1 MKEVKLEHR
10 LQIPVWFM
18 SQNDKFYL
26 QNDGEHYTPYN
37 KANLRLIL
45 RNWGI
50 RSRAIDD
57 EVTSPI
63 DSFMSDC
70 LLSKIVD
77 YAGPLAGYKQGCYQ
91 FNERRI
97 LVTNNPHIIEADSN
111 VGFPMIRNIIDQ
123 MFNGEDIDQ
132 RLYIYG
138 WLKIGRECLLKSNP
152 IPGHA
157 LVLAGPRNA
166 GKNLIQDLTTK
177 IMGGRDAKPYRYMIG
192 KSEFNSNLFQAEHL
206 MIADESPFYDLQSRR
221 IFGSKIK
228 DFCVN
233 STQNCHGK
241 HKEALTLNPLWRL
254 SISVNEESENL
265 LMLPPLE
272 DSIEDKILLLKVSKA
287 QMPMESNS
295 PQKQKNF
302 WNALCAEL
310 PGFVHFLDNY
320 EIPEKYKDS
329 RFGLEAFQH
338 PALVEALKKMS
349 HENRLLELMEI
360 IVVPENGTWKGT
372 QQDLELALYEDS
384 TYKRQIE
391 RLLYYTNALQT
402 YLRRL
407 AKARPNQVRNV
418 KGHGGKRFWEISS
431 SSA

>member
-1 MKEVKLEHR
+1 MKELKLEHR

-123 MFNGEDIDQ
+123 LFNQPDCDQ
-132 RLYIYG
+132 RPFIQG
-138 WLKIGRECLLKSNP
+138 WLKIVRECLINSNP

-166 GKNLIQDLTTK
+166 GKNLIQDLATK
-177 IMGGRDAKPYRYMIG
+177 IMGGRMARPYRYMIG

-254 SISVNEESENL
+254 SISVNEEPENL
-265 LMLPPLE
+265 VMLPPLE

-320 EIPEKYKDS
+320 EIQEKYKDS
-329 RFGLEAFQH
+329 RFGLKAFQH
-338 PALVEALKKMS
+338 PDLVEVLKEMS
-349 HENRLLELMEI
+349 HEIRLLELIDI
-360 IVVPENGTWKGT
+360 IVVPDHSIWKGT
-372 QQDLELALYEDS
+372 KEELETALLEDR
-384 TYKRQIE
+384 TYKRQVE
-391 RLLYYTNALQT
+391 RLLYYPNALQT

-418 KGHGGKRFWEISS
+418 KGHGGKRSWEISS
-431 SSA
+431 SPS